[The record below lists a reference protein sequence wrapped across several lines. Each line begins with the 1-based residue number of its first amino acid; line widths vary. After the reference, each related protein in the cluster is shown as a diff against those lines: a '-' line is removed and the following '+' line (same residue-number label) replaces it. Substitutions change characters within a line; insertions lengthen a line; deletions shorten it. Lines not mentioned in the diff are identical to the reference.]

1 MTVFYGIHNNNTC
14 SSLYIEDAND
24 MTMEVKRSVLQ
35 LARLERIMDVV
46 FALVIWRLFT
56 FLPTQPVDGGKW
68 ASVSE
73 MLLTEWKIFVV
84 VLLAVIIVI
93 IYWLQNNSLLGNL
106 KKTDTIHTAI
116 SVFQLFF
123 VLLFLYAIGS
133 GIRIGSGEDSRIF
146 ESVAAMM
153 VGLLSLLAWHYAMFK
168 GNLLDPELSVEDAVH
183 IRQKNMAEPIT
194 AAITITFAFV
204 GPLAWELSWF
214 LYPFIKY
221 QFSKIKKS

>member
-1 MTVFYGIHNNNTC
+1 MK
-14 SSLYIEDAND
+14 S
-24 MTMEVKRSVLQ
+24 EVKRSILQ
-35 LARLERIMDVV
+35 LSRLERIMDVV

-73 MLLTEWKIFVV
+73 MLLAEWKIFVV
-84 VLLAVIIVI
+84 VLLAVVIVI

-116 SVFQLFF
+116 SIFQLFF

-133 GIRIGSGEDSRIF
+133 GIRIGSADDSRVF

-153 VGLLSLLAWHYAMFK
+153 VGLLSLLAWHYAMHK
-168 GNLLDPELSVEDAVH
+168 GNLLDPELSAEDAVH

-194 AAITITFAFV
+194 AAITIPFALV

-221 QFSKIKKS
+221 LFSKIKKSRV